1 LLALLGLL
9 VVVLLH
15 MARRALLPFLAGT
28 VMAYILLPLVEAINS
43 LLPPRLRRQSML
55 RALSVLAVYALVLAL
70 IVALLAFVIPPI
82 ATQIEFLIQRLPGF
96 AKRVYQAAPDF
107 VQEWLDRYE
116 AVPENIQAAV
126 QRGMESVVQTLVTA
140 VQTAVTT
147 SAKLVFSTLSFVL
160 GLVVIPLWTF
170 YILRDQPRL
179 RAWFY
184 AVLPPALRADAGSTV
199 RIVDRALNS
208 YLRGRLLLGLCMT
221 IMATTGLSLLGL
233 DFALLLGT
241 IMGVF
246 EIVPLVGPMLGA
258 LPTLVVTLAASPSD
272 LLAVLLLIVAAHVI
286 VHHFIRPRLASDEV
300 KVHPALVMLAIV
312 VGSEL
317 AGLWGVLLSVP
328 LTAIG
333 RDLTRYLALRVSE
346 DPLEPEEALARVLT
360 RSRSA

>member
-1 LLALLGLL
+1 
-9 VVVLLH
+9 
-15 MARRALLPFLAGT
+15 
-28 VMAYILLPLVEAINS
+28 
-43 LLPPRLRRQSML
+43 
-55 RALSVLAVYALVLAL
+55 
-70 IVALLAFVIPPI
+70 
-82 ATQIEFLIQRLPGF
+82 
-96 AKRVYQAAPDF
+96 
-107 VQEWLDRYE
+107 
-116 AVPENIQAAV
+116 
-126 QRGMESVVQTLVTA
+126 
-140 VQTAVTT
+140 
-147 SAKLVFSTLSFVL
+147 
-160 GLVVIPLWTF
+160 
-170 YILRDQPRL
+170 
-179 RAWFY
+179 
-184 AVLPPALRADAGSTV
+184 
-199 RIVDRALNS
+199 
-208 YLRGRLLLGLCMT
+208 MT